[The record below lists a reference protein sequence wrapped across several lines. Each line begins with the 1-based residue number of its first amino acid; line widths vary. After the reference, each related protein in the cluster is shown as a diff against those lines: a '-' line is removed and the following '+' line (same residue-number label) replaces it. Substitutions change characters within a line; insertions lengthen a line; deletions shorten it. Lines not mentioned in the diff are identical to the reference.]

1 MSTAYRRNPAI
12 EAAPLQGESILF
24 NPASNQFC
32 LLNGTAAFVWERLV
46 KPATVEEISA
56 EICRQFAAPEPAQV
70 REDVRA
76 ALEKFAE
83 LELVAADAIA

>member
-1 MSTAYRRNPAI
+1 
-12 EAAPLQGESILF
+12 
-24 NPASNQFC
+24 
-32 LLNGTAAFVWERLV
+32 V